1 MNKNL
6 KRRLSLMKKNI
17 AVLRGD
23 GVGKEVV
30 KGAIEVLKAIAEQYN
45 HDFSFQHALIGGTA
59 IDKEGTP
66 LPADTLEVCKHSD
79 AVLLGAVGGPKWDQN
94 PPHLRP
100 EKGLLQIRKA
110 LNLYANVR
118 PVTCF
123 NSLLDASPLKRE
135 IIENVDFVIVRELT
149 GGLYFGKPSGR
160 KIENGEETVVDTL
173 SYKRVEMEKI
183 IEKSFEMA
191 SARRGKVT
199 SVDKANV
206 LESSRMWR
214 EVAEEVGKRYPD
226 VELEHMLV
234 DNAAMQLIRN
244 PRQFDV
250 IVTENMFG
258 DILSDEASMLT
269 GSLGM
274 LPSASLSSNGPSL
287 YEPIHGSA
295 PDIAGKD
302 IANPVAT
309 ILSAAM
315 MLRLSFGMEEEAR
328 AVERAVDQVLAA
340 GYRTADIV
348 QFPRKS
354 ISTTEMTER
363 IKEALVEDGAISN
376 IMSAYA

>member
-1 MNKNL
+1 
-6 KRRLSLMKKNI
+6 MKKNI

-30 KGAIEVLKAIAEQYN
+30 KGAIEVLKAIGEQYD
-45 HDFSFQHALIGGTA
+45 HEFSFQHALIGGTA

-135 IIENVDFVIVRELT
+135 IIENVNFVIVRELT

-173 SYKRVEMEKI
+173 SYKRVEMERI

-191 SARRGKVT
+191 RARKKKVT

-214 EVAEEVGKRYPD
+214 EVAEEVAKRYPD
-226 VELEHMLV
+226 VALEHMLV

-295 PDIAGKD
+295 PDIANMN
-302 IANPVAT
+302 IANPIAT

-315 MLRLSFGMEEEAR
+315 MLRLSFGMEDEAK
-328 AVERAVDQVLAA
+328 AVERAVEQVLAA
-340 GYRTADIV
+340 GYRTADVV